1 MNSSYL
7 TAQEAATELDITVST
22 LYSYV
27 SRGLIRSE
35 VADESKRT
43 HRYRREDIDKL
54 KARKEQRRDPIK
66 AVEDVLHWGTPL
78 MESAITLIVDNRLYY
93 RGLDA
98 VELAKCQPV
107 EAVAALI
114 WAGDLASPVGG
125 LMEPASEPFAPQLQ
139 AIALQVGNL
148 PPVEKFQILLPLAGV
163 DDLAAYD
170 LRAEAVAQ
178 TGARILHLLVTLAV
192 DGITPQKDIA
202 AQLQQRWAADD
213 PQAATLINAA
223 LILCADHELNV
234 SSFTAHCVASAGAT
248 PYQAVTAGLAA
259 LQGVKHGRSTERVE
273 AFLNE
278 AQVSNAVRVAVAARL
293 KRGESI
299 PGFGHPLYPAG
310 DPRAQFLLELLTSH
324 YSHSPAVDLAQAIVE
339 STLALI
345 GEQPNIDFG
354 LTVLARA
361 LNLPSGAPIAL
372 FALGRTIGWIGHIIE
387 QYQLDRI
394 IRPRARYVGELPQVR
409 KNGNGD

>member
-1 MNSSYL
+1 MNSSGYL
-7 TAQEAATELDITVST
+7 TAKEAAAELGITLST

-43 HRYRREDIDKL
+43 HRYRREDVESL
-54 KARKEQRRDPIK
+54 KARQEQRLNPAK
-66 AVEDVLHWGTPL
+66 AVEDALHWGTPV
-78 MESAITLIVDNRLYY
+78 MESSITLIVDNRLYY
-93 RGLDA
+93 RGHDV
-98 VELAKCQPV
+98 VELAQTQPV
-107 EAVAALI
+107 EGVAALI
-114 WAGDLASPVGG
+114 WAGDPLAAVAG
-125 LMEPASEPFAPQLQ
+125 LLEPAGEPFSPLLQ
-139 AIALQVGNL
+139 AIALQVSHL
-148 PPVEKFQILLPLAGV
+148 PPVDKFQILLPLAGV

-170 LRAEAVAQ
+170 LRPEAVAQ

-192 DGITPQKDIA
+192 NGLIPQKNMA
-202 AQLQQRWAADD
+202 VQLQQRWAADD
-213 PQAATLINAA
+213 PSAAVLINAA

-248 PYQAVTAGLAA
+248 PYQAVIAGLAA

-278 AQVSNAVRVAVAARL
+278 AQAARQVEAAVAARL
-293 KRGESI
+293 KRGEGI

-310 DPRAQFLLELLTSH
+310 DPRGQYLLNLLTTH
-324 YSHSPAVDLAQAIVE
+324 YPYTPTIKLAEQITEAA
-339 STLALI
+339 LALI
-345 GEQPNIDFG
+345 GERPNIDFG

-361 LNLPSGAPIAL
+361 LNLPAGAPIAL

-394 IRPRARYVGELPQVR
+394 IRPRARYVGELP
-409 KNGNGD
+409 K

>member
-1 MNSSYL
+1 MNSSGYL
-7 TAQEAATELDITVST
+7 TAKEAAAELGITLST

-43 HRYRREDIDKL
+43 HRYRWEDVEAL
-54 KARKEQRRDPIK
+54 KARQEQRLNPAK
-66 AVEDVLHWGTPL
+66 AVEDALHWGTPI
-78 MESAITLIVDNRLYY
+78 MESSITLIVDNRLYY
-93 RGLDA
+93 RGHDV
-98 VELAKCQPV
+98 VELAQNQSV

-114 WAGDLASPVGG
+114 WAGDTAAPVAG
-125 LMEPASEPFAPQLQ
+125 LSEPVNEPFSPLLQ
-139 AIALQVGNL
+139 AIALQVSDL
-148 PPVEKFQILLPLAGV
+148 PPVEKFQIVLPLAAV

-170 LRAEAVAQ
+170 LRQEAVAQ

-192 DGITPQKDIA
+192 NGVTPQKNMA

-213 PQAATLINAA
+213 PGAAALINAA

-278 AQVSNAVRVAVAARL
+278 IHTSGRVEAAVAARL

-310 DPRAQFLLELLTSH
+310 DPRGQYLLDLLTAH
-324 YSHSPAVDLAQAIVE
+324 YPYSPMVKLADQITAAVL
-339 STLALI
+339 TLI
-345 GEQPNIDFG
+345 GERPNIDFS
-354 LTVLARA
+354 LTVLARV
-361 LNLPSGAPIAL
+361 LNLPLGAPIAL

-394 IRPRARYVGELPQVR
+394 IRPRARYVGELPR
-409 KNGNGD
+409 RMRNEE

>member
-1 MNSSYL
+1 MNSSGYL
-7 TAQEAATELDITVST
+7 TAKEAAAELGITLST

-35 VADESKRT
+35 IADGSKRT
-43 HRYRREDIDKL
+43 HRYRREDVESL
-54 KARKEQRRDPIK
+54 KVRQEQRLNPAK
-66 AVEDVLHWGTPL
+66 AVEDALHWGTPV
-78 MESAITLIVDNRLYY
+78 MESSITLIVDNRLYY
-93 RGLDA
+93 RGLD
-98 VELAKCQPV
+98 VIELAQTQPV
-107 EAVAALI
+107 EVVAALI
-114 WAGDLASPVGG
+114 WAGDLSAAVAGLAEPVG
-125 LMEPASEPFAPQLQ
+125 EPFSPLVQ
-139 AIALQVGNL
+139 AIALQVYDL
-148 PPVEKFQILLPLAGV
+148 PPIEKFQILLPLVGV

-170 LRAEAVAQ
+170 LRPDAVAQ

-192 DGITPQKDIA
+192 NGVSPQKNMA
-202 AQLQQRWAADD
+202 VQLQQRWAADD
-213 PQAATLINAA
+213 PNAAALINAA

-248 PYQAVTAGLAA
+248 PYQAVIAGLAA

-278 AQVSNAVRVAVAARL
+278 AQAAGQVEAAVAARL

-310 DPRAQFLLELLTSH
+310 DPRGRYLLDLLTAH
-324 YSHSPAVDLAQAIVE
+324 YSHTSAVKLADQVNAAV
-339 STLALI
+339 LGFI
-345 GEQPNIDFG
+345 GERPNVDFG

-361 LNLPSGAPIAL
+361 LNLPPGSPIAL

-394 IRPRARYVGELPQVR
+394 IRPRARYVGEQPKR
-409 KNGNGD
+409 IENEE

>member
-1 MNSSYL
+1 MSSSGYL
-7 TAQEAATELDITVST
+7 TAKDAAAELGVTLST

-43 HRYRREDIDKL
+43 HRYRREDVETL
-54 KARKEQRRDPIK
+54 KVRQEQRLNPAK
-66 AVEDVLHWGTPL
+66 AVEDALHWGTPI
-78 MESAITLIVDNRLYY
+78 MESSISLIVDNRLYY
-93 RGLDA
+93 RGRD
-98 VELAKCQPV
+98 VIELAQSQPV

-114 WAGDLASPVGG
+114 WAGDVSAEVAGLSEPV
-125 LMEPASEPFAPQLQ
+125 SEPFSPLLQ
-139 AIALQVGNL
+139 AIALQVSDL

-163 DDLAAYD
+163 NDLAAYD
-170 LRAEAVAQ
+170 LRSDAVAQ

-192 DGITPQKDIA
+192 NGVAPQKNMA
-202 AQLQQRWAADD
+202 VQLQQRWAADD
-213 PQAATLINAA
+213 PNAAALINAA
-223 LILCADHELNV
+223 LILSADHELNV

-278 AQVSNAVRVAVAARL
+278 AQATSQVEAAVAARL
-293 KRGESI
+293 KRGESM
-299 PGFGHPLYPAG
+299 PGFGHPLYPGG
-310 DPRAQFLLELLTSH
+310 DPRGRYLLDLLTAH
-324 YSHSPAVDLAQAIVE
+324 YPQTPSVKLADQITTAVW
-339 STLALI
+339 ALI
-345 GEQPNIDFG
+345 GERPNIDFG

-394 IRPRARYVGELPQVR
+394 IRPRARYVGEPPR
-409 KNGNGD
+409 RIEN